1 MHRYRFLFSL
11 LVEHKLSYLLGS
23 VMIGATLWLTLTIPQ
38 YLELAIDLL
47 RESQLQDSADVDNSE
62 FLNYVIWILVF
73 AIIIIFTRT
82 ASRLLFFTPGRR
94 VEFDLKNRLLSHLTL
109 LQRNYFLDNPTGSII
124 SRINNDINGVRMLM
138 GFGLMQLINSLSM
151 LSLAPYKMYQISPR
165 LTLYILGPLI
175 IAFLLPQIAIRRL
188 RSLQREQM
196 KTMQDLSDF
205 TVESYNGLDT
215 LRSYRALGWA
225 EHRFAYFS
233 EGIKQLAIRMSTIR
247 AFFMPILA
255 HIVNGL
261 KVMLVLVGGMM
272 VIEAQLSMG
281 EFVAYLLYLSMLLP
295 PLMGMTFMLFVI
307 QRGMTALGS
316 LETVFNTQ
324 PSLPE
329 VDTEAE
335 RLLPTPVQQGLQ
347 ITHLTYAYPDDPEN
361 PILQDISF
369 TLRPGEI
376 VGIFGSIGSGKT
388 TLINT
393 INRYLNP
400 PAGMI
405 TLDGIDI
412 TQLSQ
417 ASLREHVVT
426 VSQEPFLFSAS
437 IRENVRF
444 AIEDSEDSAVE
455 KALTSASMNE
465 DMARFPAGLDTIAG
479 EKGINLSGG
488 QKQRIALA
496 RSLLK
501 PCDLLI
507 LDDVMSAVDYETERY
522 LIDQIYNFQHARSL
536 LIVSH
541 RVSVLERA
549 DHIIVLENGRCSASG
564 THAELI
570 RQEGVY
576 RQSYLLQTEQ
586 EETKPVEKR

>member
-11 LVEHKLSYLLGS
+11 LVEHKFSYLLGS
-23 VMIGATLWLTLTIPQ
+23 IMIGVTLWMTLTIPQ
-38 YLELAIDLL
+38 YLEQAIDIL
-47 RESQLQDSADVDNSE
+47 RASQQQTATDVNDSE
-62 FLNYVIWILVF
+62 FIGYVIWILVF
-73 AIIIIFTRT
+73 AIFIIFTRT

-94 VEFDLKNRLLSHLTL
+94 VEFDLKNRLLGHLTT

-138 GFGLMQLINSLSM
+138 GFGLMQLINSISM
-151 LSLAPYKMYQISPR
+151 LSLAPYKMYEISPR
-165 LTLYILGPLI
+165 LTLYVSIPLI
-175 IAFLLPQIAIRRL
+175 ISFLLPQIAIRRL
-188 RSLQREQM
+188 RTLQREQM

-215 LRSYRALGWA
+215 IRTYRALGWA
-225 EHRFAYFS
+225 EDRFAYFS
-233 EGIKQLAIRMSTIR
+233 EGIKHLAIRMSTIR

-272 VIEAQLSMG
+272 VVESELSMG

-324 PSLPE
+324 PTLPE
-329 VDTEAE
+329 VDSEAE
-335 RLLPTPVQQGLQ
+335 RLLPDQTQQGLELKA
-347 ITHLTYAYPDDPEN
+347 LTYAYPDDPEH

-369 TLRPGEI
+369 AVGPGEI
-376 VGIFGSIGSGKT
+376 VGIFGAIGSGKT

-393 INRYLNP
+393 INRYLDP

-412 TQLSQ
+412 TRLSQ
-417 ASLREHVVT
+417 TRLREHIVT

-444 AIEDSEDSAVE
+444 ASEDSDDSVVQN
-455 KALTSASMNE
+455 ALSAASMHE
-465 DMARFPAGLDTIAG
+465 DITRFPAGLDTIAG

-522 LIDQIYNFQHARSL
+522 LIEQIYNFQHARAL

-549 DHIIVLENGRCSASG
+549 DRIIVLENGRCSARG
-564 THAELI
+564 THTELI
-570 RQEGVY
+570 RQNGIY

-586 EETKPVEKR
+586 EEKES